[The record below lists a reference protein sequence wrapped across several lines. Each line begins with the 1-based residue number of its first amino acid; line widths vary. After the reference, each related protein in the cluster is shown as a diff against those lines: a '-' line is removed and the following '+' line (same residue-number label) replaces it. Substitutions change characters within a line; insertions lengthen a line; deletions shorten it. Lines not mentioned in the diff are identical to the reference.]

1 MRSRL
6 LFLSL
11 LLIVVGFL
19 IGLQVCHAADLPL
32 VIVQP
37 NGQITYVYPGR
48 QGLPTVT
55 MPSTGGPP
63 TYVWPGTSTAPVLP
77 VPVPIAPSMPALPG
91 WPQ

>member
-1 MRSRL
+1 ML
-6 LFLSL
+6 AL
-11 LLIVVGFL
+11 LLL
-19 IGLQVCHAADLPL
+19 CLTASAYAADLPL

-55 MPSTGGPP
+55 MPSTGGVP
-63 TYVWPGTSTAPVLP
+63 TYVWPGTSTAPVVTLP
-77 VPVPIAPSMPALPG
+77 APPPVSVPVLPG